1 VTPFIIQHDH
11 NDLFLGLWTP
21 GVQEWVARDRAM
33 QFPTQDWALDA
44 ITTLLNGKG
53 RAVPL

>member
-1 VTPFIIQHDH
+1 MPHIIQHDH

-33 QFPTQDWALDA
+33 QFPTQDWALDI